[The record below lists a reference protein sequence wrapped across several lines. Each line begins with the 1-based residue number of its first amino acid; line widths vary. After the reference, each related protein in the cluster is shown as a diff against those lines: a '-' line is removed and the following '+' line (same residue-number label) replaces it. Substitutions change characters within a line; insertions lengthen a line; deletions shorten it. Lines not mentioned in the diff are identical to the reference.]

1 MGAILI
7 MSSYKGF
14 SITSSEFRIVT
25 IVKGYIVSMVASMV
39 SSAT

>member
-14 SITSSEFRIVT
+14 SITSSDSRIVAS
-25 IVKGYIVSMVASMV
+25 VKGYIVSMVASMV
-39 SSAT
+39 FNAT